1 MPTTGILLVD
11 DHPIVRAGYRRLL
24 DGRPGF
30 RVIAE
35 AADTRGALAA
45 FLAHR
50 PDLVLMDISMPG
62 AGGLEAVR
70 AIRARRRD
78 ARIAVIS
85 MHQGAAFA
93 LKSLEAGA
101 LGYVTKSSP
110 PDEMLDV
117 VAAVAAGRRAF
128 SRDIAQEIAL
138 DVTAELRNG
147 AASLSP
153 RETEI
158 LRLMGTGAPARDI
171 AGALGLSPKT
181 VQNVVSQLRAKLDA
195 RTDIDL
201 MRKALAAGLVEL

>member
-1 MPTTGILLVD
+1 MLVD
-11 DHPIVRAGYRRLL
+11 DHPVVRAGYRRLL

-70 AIRARRRD
+70 AILARQRD

-101 LGYVTKSSP
+101 LGYATKSSP
-110 PDEMLDV
+110 PDEMLEV
-117 VAAVAAGRRAF
+117 VAAVAAGRRAV

-147 AASLSP
+147 AVSLSP

-158 LRLMGTGAPARDI
+158 LRLMGTGARARDI
-171 AGALGLSPKT
+171 AEALGLSPKT

-195 RTDIDL
+195 RSDIDL

>member
-1 MPTTGILLVD
+1 
-11 DHPIVRAGYRRLL
+11 
-24 DGRPGF
+24 
-30 RVIAE
+30 
-35 AADTRGALAA
+35 
-45 FLAHR
+45 
-50 PDLVLMDISMPG
+50 MPG

-70 AIRARRRD
+70 AILARQRD

-101 LGYVTKSSP
+101 LGYATKSSP
-110 PDEMLDV
+110 PDEMLEV
-117 VAAVAAGRRAF
+117 VAAVAAGRRAV

-147 AASLSP
+147 AVSLSP

-158 LRLMGTGAPARDI
+158 LRLMGTGARARDI
-171 AGALGLSPKT
+171 AEALGLSPKT

-195 RTDIDL
+195 RSDIDL

>member
-1 MPTTGILLVD
+1 M
-11 DHPIVRAGYRRLL
+11 RAGYRRLL

-70 AIRARRRD
+70 AILARQRD

-101 LGYVTKSSP
+101 LGYATKSSP
-110 PDEMLDV
+110 PDEMLEV
-117 VAAVAAGRRAF
+117 VAAVAAGRRAV

-147 AASLSP
+147 AVSLSP

-158 LRLMGTGAPARDI
+158 LRLMGTGARARDI
-171 AGALGLSPKT
+171 AEALGLSPKT
-181 VQNVVSQLRAKLDA
+181 VQNVVSHLRAKLDA
-195 RTDIDL
+195 RSDIDL